1 MSTIITAGLPSVSVT
16 SGAAVDLLSADSTGI
31 GFRKSVGWRLAV
43 TTTEEINVK
52 VYVRVGANC
61 GFVEVT
67 GYASTV
73 APGGVLTIAESE
85 YPLVGLR
92 VTAQATGTTA
102 TVNCDFIA
110 TSTFT
115 N

>member
-1 MSTIITAGLPSVSVT
+1 MSTIITAGRSAVSVT
-16 SGAAVDLLSADSTGI
+16 SAAAVDLLSTASTGI
-31 GFRKSVGWRLAV
+31 GFTKSVGWRLAV
-43 TTTEEINVK
+43 TSTQEITVR

-67 GYASTV
+67 GYTSTV

-92 VTAQATGTTA
+92 VTAQATSTTA

>member
-1 MSTIITAGLPSVSVT
+1 MSTLITAGLSNVT
-16 SGAAVDLLSADSTGI
+16 VTNAAEADLLSSAATGV
-31 GFRKSVGWRLAV
+31 GFRKSVGWRLAI
-43 TTTEEINVK
+43 TTTQEIDVK

-67 GYASTV
+67 GYTTTV
-73 APGGVLTIAESE
+73 AAGGVLTIAESE

-92 VTAQATGTTA
+92 VTAQATGVDA
-102 TVNCDFIA
+102 TVNCDFLA
-110 TSTFT
+110 TSTLA